1 MPRYF
6 FNVVG
11 SDSKNVAKDNE
22 GVVLLGVREAR
33 KEAVGLAVDFV
44 KHGFRGST
52 QTWKVVVT
60 DENGTQVLAV
70 PLSEI
75 PARTRIWSDLRR
87 RFAAFESSLGARA
100 LAWLIAAAVMGII
113 VQASVRRE
121 VVTKEGGGY
130 QTASAPSGG
139 AIVAVRFAP
148 QASAADI
155 TEFLDAYNASLVGG
169 PRPAGFYRLRI
180 EEATMPQEELAKLV
194 GRMARERVVE
204 FAAAVQ

>member
-1 MPRYF
+1 M
-6 FNVVG
+6 
-11 SDSKNVAKDNE
+11 
-22 GVVLLGVREAR
+22 
-33 KEAVGLAVDFV
+33 
-44 KHGFRGST
+44 
-52 QTWKVVVT
+52 
-60 DENGTQVLAV
+60 QV
-70 PLSEI
+70 SI
-75 PARTRIWSDLRR
+75 
-87 RFAAFESSLGARA
+87 
-100 LAWLIAAAVMGII
+100 
-113 VQASVRRE
+113 RRE

>member
-1 MPRYF
+1 L
-6 FNVVG
+6 
-11 SDSKNVAKDNE
+11 AC
-22 GVVLLGVREAR
+22 VRR
-33 KEAVGLAVDFV
+33 GKRRLALQEILS

-60 DENGTQVLAV
+60 DENGAQVLAV

-75 PARTRIWSDLRR
+75 PARTRIWLNLRR
-87 RFAAFESSLGARA
+87 RFAALESSLGARA
-100 LAWLIAAAVMGII
+100 LAWLTAAAVMGII
-113 VQASVRRE
+113 MQVSIRRE